1 MYELRRGGA
10 GALSGYMEQLEL
22 KRIFFSKN
30 PVRDRIEPLDE
41 LRASILEKGLL
52 EPIVVRPV
60 EGGYEVVAGNRRL
73 EACRTLKFVSVPCH
87 VVDCDDKET
96 YEVSLTENLQRKTLN
111 PIEEGQ
117 AFKNYVESHGYGC
130 ISELARKIGKSQPYV
145 SRRIALLSLPA
156 EVKEEVMRRRM
167 AASVA
172 SELVPLDEETQEE
185 LREFITDKK
194 TVTRAE
200 VREIVKHFRGIK
212 RRRGEGASTPPQW
225 SYELMDLRTHIIER
239 TLAKC
244 MASLKESQ
252 LRFDDAMSALDEGDE
267 HSWVVREALMWHRR
281 FINSQL
287 DELLRLRKKFRST
300 PQ

>member
-117 AFKNYVESHGYGC
+117 AFKSYVNSHGYGC
-130 ISELARKIGKSQPYV
+130 ISELARRIG
-145 SRRIALLSLPA
+145 
-156 EVKEEVMRRRM
+156 
-167 AASVA
+167 
-172 SELVPLDEETQEE
+172 
-185 LREFITDKK
+185 
-194 TVTRAE
+194 
-200 VREIVKHFRGIK
+200 
-212 RRRGEGASTPPQW
+212 
-225 SYELMDLRTHIIER
+225 
-239 TLAKC
+239 
-244 MASLKESQ
+244 
-252 LRFDDAMSALDEGDE
+252 
-267 HSWVVREALMWHRR
+267 
-281 FINSQL
+281 
-287 DELLRLRKKFRST
+287 
-300 PQ
+300 